1 MKQTKKF
8 IAFQEKEN
16 GHFVS
21 EYEHHEKRL
30 AYKVGLCNCMQDA
43 LTLDYDAYE
52 IQKEKMDLLAEAFGC
67 NIVVVEA
74 THEVKM
80 LDGSDAPEPVERSA
94 KADFLRFLGLED

>member
-8 IAFQEKEN
+8 IAFQNKEN

-21 EYEHHEKRL
+21 EYEHNKNRL
-30 AYKVGLCNCMQDA
+30 AYKVGLCSSMQDA

-52 IQKEKMDLLAEAFGC
+52 RQKEKIDTLAEAFGC
-67 NIVVVEA
+67 HIVVVEA
-74 THEVKM
+74 THEIKM

-94 KADFLRFLGLED
+94 KADFLRILGLED